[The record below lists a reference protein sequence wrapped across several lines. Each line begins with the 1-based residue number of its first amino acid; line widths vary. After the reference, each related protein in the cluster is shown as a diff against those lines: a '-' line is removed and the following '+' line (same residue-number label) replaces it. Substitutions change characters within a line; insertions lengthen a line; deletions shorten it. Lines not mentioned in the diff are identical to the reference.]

1 MPIGGG
7 FVALLCTFAVT
18 TSIAFARREFLG
30 TLAGRWGLRASP
42 QPPRAE
48 FFALRAPVA
57 GGAVAAQDSSYLV
70 RASAA
75 QQSFAAQRFA
85 LGGCW
90 LLGGLC

>member
-1 MPIGGG
+1 M
-7 FVALLCTFAVT
+7 ALLYTFAVT

-30 TLAGRWGLRASP
+30 ALVGRGGCGQARN
-42 QPPRAE
+42 PRAE
-48 FFALRAPVA
+48 FFALRAPFA
-57 GGAVAAQDSSYLV
+57 GGAVAAQASSYLV

-85 LGGCW
+85 LGGFW